1 MRAAGRVML
10 AAGWAAAAAA
20 GPDLAR
26 LIPSGIAP
34 RHSNLDA
41 LTAGLRQKAE
51 TLGLNAQRGLE
62 GEKISR
68 VLVLLPK
75 DRAKAGVISF
85 EIEEGPAAG
94 IYQCEALG
102 RGVTSREPRAGW
114 LRGVIGGATVYYAPM
129 ASEDGAALPGIYDL
143 RNISPREYE
152 IELLNKP
159 EELGGDADIAARIAN
174 PDGSPKARFSGVW
187 KHWYSRTNQAMPI
200 DMVWAEDYQAF
211 SQGAGVPVFERRSL
225 ADSPQARAR
234 QAKQLARNARYYYG
248 PFGRT
253 GWAIHTDQW
262 DDPQR
267 GLDPAYAGRPELS
280 NFLFRDTNGCVKVR
294 PDCLALLN
302 LFVDEQSGKK
312 RRVQCEVRETE
323 LLDTVAAGVD

>member
-1 MRAAGRVML
+1 
-10 AAGWAAAAAA
+10 
-20 GPDLAR
+20 
-26 LIPSGIAP
+26 
-34 RHSNLDA
+34 
-41 LTAGLRQKAE
+41 
-51 TLGLNAQRGLE
+51 
-62 GEKISR
+62 
-68 VLVLLPK
+68 
-75 DRAKAGVISF
+75 
-85 EIEEGPAAG
+85 
-94 IYQCEALG
+94 
-102 RGVTSREPRAGW
+102 
-114 LRGVIGGATVYYAPM
+114 
-129 ASEDGAALPGIYDL
+129 
-143 RNISPREYE
+143 
-152 IELLNKP
+152 
-159 EELGGDADIAARIAN
+159 
-174 PDGSPKARFSGVW
+174 
-187 KHWYSRTNQAMPI
+187 MPI